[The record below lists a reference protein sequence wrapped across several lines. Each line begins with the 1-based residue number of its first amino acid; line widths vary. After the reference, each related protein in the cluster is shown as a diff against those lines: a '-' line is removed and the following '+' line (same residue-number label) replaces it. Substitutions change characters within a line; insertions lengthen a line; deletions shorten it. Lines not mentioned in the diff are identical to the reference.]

1 MTSMD
6 SPVNA
11 PTHGG
16 PAILAIESSCDETAA
31 AVLTGTSE
39 LRSSI
44 VHSQIDMHAAYG
56 GVVPELASRAH
67 IMAIAPV
74 VQEALAAAQM
84 SIDDVQGIAVIAG
97 PGLAGSLL
105 VGLEF
110 AKSLAFTR
118 NVPLVGVN
126 HLEGHVMAAC
136 LATIHG
142 TLPMQWPAMALV
154 VSGGHTSL
162 YLTRERGHFEQV
174 GRTLDDAAGEAFD
187 KVSKH
192 LGLGY
197 PGGAVIDR
205 LAEQGDPSAIPI
217 SDGMLKRAGYDFSFS
232 GMKTSVLYWLRD
244 HGPIAGQQV
253 HDLAASFQARVVEV
267 LSRKLVRAAAD
278 HGVAHV
284 VICGGVACNRALRA
298 RIQALACEAGMTVS
312 IPPSSLCTDNAAMI
326 GAAGYAQLYERIQQ
340 KAGFQGGSL
349 DAVTSWLPGTPLR
362 TDG

>member
-1 MTSMD
+1 MD
-6 SPVNA
+6 SLVTV

-31 AVLTGTSE
+31 AVLTGTAE
-39 LRSSI
+39 LRASI
-44 VHSQIDMHAAYG
+44 VHSQIDMHAVYG

-74 VQEALAAAQM
+74 VQEALSAAHM
-84 SIDDVQGIAVIAG
+84 SMDDIRGIAVTAG

-118 NVPLVGVN
+118 NLPLTGVN

-136 LATIHG
+136 LATMPG
-142 TLPMQWPAMALV
+142 TVPMRWPAMALV
-154 VSGGHTSL
+154 VSGGHTSI
-162 YLTRERGHFEQV
+162 YLTRHRGHFEQV

-205 LAEQGDPSAIPI
+205 LAESGDPSAIPL
-217 SDGMLKRAGYDFSFS
+217 SDGMLKRPGYDFSFS

-244 HGPIAGQQV
+244 HGPVTGQQV
-253 HDLAASFQARVVEV
+253 HDLAASFQGRVVEV
-267 LSRKLVRAAAD
+267 LARKLVRAAAD
-278 HGVAHV
+278 HGVSHLV
-284 VICGGVACNRALRA
+284 VCGGVACNRGLRA
-298 RIQALACEAGMTVS
+298 RIQTLAAESGMTIS
-312 IPPSSLCTDNAAMI
+312 IPPASLCTDNAAMI
-326 GAAGYAQLYERIQQ
+326 GAAGYVQLFDFITQNT
-340 KAGFQGGSL
+340 GFRSGGI
-349 DAVTSWLPGTPLR
+349 DAVTSWLPGTPLESAE
-362 TDG
+362 

>member
-6 SPVNA
+6 SPVTA

-16 PAILAIESSCDETAA
+16 PPILAIESSCDETAA
-31 AVLTGTSE
+31 AVLTGTVE

-44 VHSQIDMHAAYG
+44 VHSQIDMHAVYG

-67 IMAIAPV
+67 IMAVAPV
-74 VQEALAAAQM
+74 VEQALQAAGM
-84 SIDDVQGIAVIAG
+84 TLDDIQGIAVTAG

-118 NVPLVGVN
+118 NLPLLGVN

-136 LATIHG
+136 LSTISG
-142 TLPMQWPAMALV
+142 TAPMQWPAMALV

-162 YLTRERGHFEQV
+162 YLTRGPGHFEQI

-205 LAEQGDPSAIPI
+205 LAESGDATAVPV
-217 SDGMLKRAGYDFSFS
+217 SDGMLKRPGYDFSFS

-244 HGPIAGQQV
+244 HGPVSGQQV
-253 HDLAASFQARVVEV
+253 NDLAASFQSRVVEV
-267 LSRKLVRAAAD
+267 LARKLVRAAAD
-278 HGVAHV
+278 HGVSHL
-284 VICGGVACNRALRA
+284 VICGGVACNRGLRA
-298 RIQALACEAGMTVS
+298 RIQLLAADSGMTVS
-312 IPPSSLCTDNAAMI
+312 IPPASLCTDNAAMI
-326 GAAGYAQLYERIQQ
+326 GAAGYRQLFEFTQQRI
-340 KAGFQGGSL
+340 GFQGGTM
-349 DAVTSWLPGTPLR
+349 DARTSWLPGTPL
-362 TDG
+362 